1 MAKKKQ
7 RTSSSGPPRSKLVSR
22 RGRDLLCERQDLGFK
37 SSEELV
43 TVGRLGRPWGVRGAI
58 NLRLHEPDDDL
69 SWARDVVW
77 LAGEAF
83 PSCAVEVAQFLDKG
97 SKILLQFT
105 GINSPQDV
113 SSLTHLDVLVPRDW
127 LPDPGE
133 DEHFVQDLLGMEVI
147 DEIRG
152 SLGTI
157 QRVFTTGANDVW
169 VVRGPAG
176 EELIPA
182 IKQVVLE
189 VDETSRTVR
198 VQFELI

>member
-7 RTSSSGPPRSKLVSR
+7 RTSSSGGSSPKLVSR
-22 RGRDLLCERQDLGFK
+22 RGRELLCEREDLGFK
-37 SSEELV
+37 SSDELV
-43 TVGRLGRPWGVRGAI
+43 PVGRLGRPWGVRGAI
-58 NLRLHEPDDDL
+58 NLRLHEPSDDL

-77 LAGEAF
+77 LAGEGF
-83 PSCAVEVAQFLDKG
+83 PSCAVEVAGVLDKG

-113 SSLTHLDVLVPRDW
+113 SALTHLDVLVPRDW
-127 LPDPGE
+127 LPAPKE

-152 SLGTI
+152 PLGTI
-157 QRVFTTGANDVW
+157 ERVFTTGANDVW
-169 VVRGPAG
+169 VVRGPGG

-182 IKQVVLE
+182 IKHVVLD
-189 VDETSRTVR
+189 VDESARTVR